1 MPIISNCSTL
11 AVSVLLALAIS
22 PPEQVKELEFRLKQL
37 EPPHPVTIIQS
48 PEEVAA
54 EGHQP
59 EDVQAIP
66 RVIKEGMSIPFQI
79 IKDDPDYKRPVYEK
93 YWHSTYG
100 GGRWAYVP
108 MRIQYALH
116 RLFTTYDIG
125 LSNLYD
131 FQQNVGIVFPVFQ
144 NQTDLDLYIVAF
156 QTEITDVYT
165 SGNQVVVV
173 GRPTRDGVQVVTVKT
188 GDLRPSEA
196 GKGLLIQ
203 LATPQGDEL
212 DQSYI
217 SYAPPDFWA
226 KQIQKY
232 NENKRRKAE

>member
-37 EPPHPVTIIQS
+37 EPPKPITIIQS

-54 EGHQP
+54 EGHKP
-59 EDVQAIP
+59 ADVKAIS
-66 RVIKEGMSIPFQI
+66 RVIQKGTRIPFQSI
-79 IKDDPDYKRPVYEK
+79 HNDPGYKRPVYEQH
-93 YWHSTYG
+93 WHSTYG

-108 MRIQYALH
+108 TRVEYALH

-144 NQTDLDLYIVAF
+144 NKEDLDLYIVAF

-165 SGNQVVVV
+165 SGNQVVVT
-173 GRPTRDGVQVVTVKT
+173 GNPKRNGVQVITIKT
-188 GDLRPSEA
+188 GDLHPSDA
-196 GKGLLIQ
+196 GKTLLIQ

-217 SYAPPDFWA
+217 GYAPPNFWA
-226 KQIQKY
+226 RQIQKY
-232 NENKRRKAE
+232 NNKRQNAG